1 MVTLSGKSQHIGC
14 NTVGKA
20 DDVFTSGREVMVE
33 NGILTEAFAEDIGIR
48 TAAAVQRIVAC
59 TADQG
64 VVAVFSIQSVITRSA
79 IEDIIA
85 MIGI

>member
-1 MVTLSGKSQHIGC
+1 MD
-14 NTVGKA
+14 N
-20 DDVFTSGREVMVE
+20 
-33 NGILTEAFAEDIGIR
+33 ILTEAFAEDIGIR
-48 TAAAVQRIVAC
+48 TVTTLKEVIAR

-85 MIGI
+85 LIGI

>member
-1 MVTLSGKSQHIGC
+1 MNICCFKSFKVHSVRVFIHMVVIDHIL
-14 NTVGKA
+14 A
-20 DDVFTSGREVMVE
+20 
-33 NGILTEAFAEDIGIR
+33 EAFAEDIGIR
-48 TAAAVQRIVAC
+48 TVTTLKEVIAR

-85 MIGI
+85 LIGI

>member
-1 MVTLSGKSQHIGC
+1 MD
-14 NTVGKA
+14 N
-20 DDVFTSGREVMVE
+20 
-33 NGILTEAFAEDIGIR
+33 ILAEAFAEDIGIR
-48 TAAAVQRIVAC
+48 TVTTLKEVIAR

-85 MIGI
+85 LIGI